1 MLIFPQ
7 QGKHSCSSS
16 LPALSMFSSF
26 NSDNTA
32 KRAPLPSTENTLASF
47 PRVRGRCKTGEM
59 IQELGSFPLHSSS
72 PFPPFLQCWESN
84 PRPSAC
90 QAKALLLSPALA
102 ILILNWLFTFLQ
114 RRLVPFPPS
123 TGWAHSWLS
132 LPLMKDSVLTERL
145 CLWLLWLLFRFPN
158 EFCFPFSLLLWL
170 DVLK

>member
-1 MLIFPQ
+1 MHLSIQIKRSGSMLIFLQ

-26 NSDNTA
+26 SSDNTA

-59 IQELGSFPLHSSS
+59 IWELGSFSFHSSS

-90 QAKALLLSPALA
+90 HAKALLLNPALA
-102 ILILNWLFTFLQ
+102 VLILNWLFTFLQ
-114 RRLVPFPPS
+114 RRLAPS
-123 TGWAHSWLS
+123 LVQVGLI
-132 LPLMKDSVLTERL
+132 PDF
-145 CLWLLWLLFRFPN
+145 LFH
-158 EFCFPFSLLLWL
+158 L
-170 DVLK
+170 